1 MINKDNCRYEIVS
14 NLSVGVFLLVLGL
27 AFLVLALT
35 VIPVIGFVVAVP
47 VLIVSG
53 IFLRAH
59 RSQECMTEN

>member
-47 VLIVSG
+47 VLIVAG